1 MRGSFTFLDTA
12 NPRLQ
17 QKINM
22 SIIFNYLRVKNP
34 ISRAKISRDL
44 NISAPVVSRAIEKLI
59 EKGYVIEAERIKTKM
74 GKRPT
79 PLIINKN
86 KFFVIGIDLGKE
98 RLKMAFVN
106 LKGEVVDK
114 FKGSVILKNKRALK
128 RIVNEIKNSIEK
140 YTNGKDSNPYKI
152 KAICVG
158 VPAAVNINTERVLS
172 THHYKDSEWKDFNLK
187 NIITSEFNIPVFVE
201 NDANLSAIG
210 EKHYGE
216 GQKYNTIIFVE
227 VSSGIGA
234 GIIIDNKLIRGSS
247 GYAGEIGFAISNS
260 KKLAFKIKD
269 RGFLEEHSSIRSI
282 RERTIAEIKKGRET
296 IITSMVK
303 NNIEKVTPSLVCK
316 AAIKGDKLA
325 NNVITTIV
333 KLLSI
338 EIINLVLIVNPQ
350 LVVLGGDISNL
361 PEVSELF
368 IKPITEKI
376 KSSIP
381 FVIPE
386 IKVSSLGEDTCI
398 RGASFNAIE
407 SMLIDEF
414 PYTIDQEISSWNKK
428 NQFEEI

>member
-1 MRGSFTFLDTA
+1 MRGSFKFLDTA
-12 NPRLQ
+12 NPGLQ

-22 SIIFNYLRVKNP
+22 SIIFNYLRIKNP
-34 ISRAKISRDL
+34 ISRAKISKDL
-44 NISAPVVSRAIEKLI
+44 GISAPAVSRAIEKLI

-86 KFFVIGIDLGKE
+86 KFFVVGIDLGKE
-98 RLKMAFVN
+98 RLKMALVN

-114 FKGSVILKNKRALK
+114 FKGSVILKNKRSIK
-128 RIVNEIKNSIEK
+128 RIINEIKNFIEK
-140 YTNGKDSNPYKI
+140 YTNGKNSKPYKI

-172 THHYKDSEWKDFNLK
+172 TPHYKDWEWKDFNLI
-187 NIITSEFNIPVFVE
+187 NIITSKFNIPVFVE

-234 GIIIDNKLIRGSS
+234 GIIIDNKLIRGFS
-247 GYAGEIGFAISNS
+247 GSAGEIGFTIANS
-260 KKLAFKIKD
+260 KKLAFKVKD
-269 RGFLEEHSSIRSI
+269 RGFLEEHSSVRSI
-282 RERTIAEIKKGRET
+282 RERAIAEIKKGKKT
-296 IITSMVK
+296 IITDMVK
-303 NNIEKVTPSLVCK
+303 NNIKRITPSIVC
-316 AAIKGDKLA
+316 AAATKGDKLA
-325 NNVITTIV
+325 NDIITTITE
-333 KLLSI
+333 LLSI
-338 EIINLVLIVNPQ
+338 GIINLILIVDPQ
-350 LVVLGGDISNL
+350 LVVLGGDISNIS
-361 PEVSELF
+361 EVNKLF

-376 KSSIP
+376 KSSVP
-381 FVIPE
+381 FIIPE

-407 SMLIDEF
+407 SIFINEF
-414 PYTIDQEISSWNKK
+414 PYRISQEILS
-428 NQFEEI
+428 